1 MTPEPKSIHVLT
13 FTDAQ
18 VLDVTGPLQVFSSA
32 NDIVRQRGLP
42 VPYAAKVIAAQAGG
56 IRSSAGL
63 FLVAEA
69 LPTQPSDTLIIA
81 GGWGVY
87 EAAADIQLV
96 TWIGQQATTA
106 RRVASVCSGA
116 FLLAATG
123 LLDGQRAVTHWS
135 RCEDLARQYPAVQVE
150 ADAIFIQQGKLWT
163 SAGVTAGIDLA
174 LALVEQDLGRA
185 LALEIA
191 RHLVVFLKRPGGQSQ
206 FSVALSQQQHESRFS
221 RLHEWI
227 SQHLTH
233 DLSLAALAEQA
244 GMSERS
250 LLRHYRQETG
260 HTPARAIELI
270 RVEAARQLL
279 SDTAM
284 PIKRVAT
291 QCGFGSEETLRRSFA
306 RVLAVT
312 PQTYRERF
320 SG

>member
-1 MTPEPKSIHVLT
+1 V
-13 FTDAQ
+13 
-18 VLDVTGPLQVFSSA
+18 
-32 NDIVRQRGLP
+32 
-42 VPYAAKVIAAQAGG
+42 
-56 IRSSAGL
+56 
-63 FLVAEA
+63 
-69 LPTQPSDTLIIA
+69 
-81 GGWGVY
+81 
-87 EAAADIQLV
+87 
-96 TWIGQQATTA
+96 
-106 RRVASVCSGA
+106 
-116 FLLAATG
+116 
-123 LLDGQRAVTHWS
+123 
-135 RCEDLARQYPAVQVE
+135 
-150 ADAIFIQQGKLWT
+150 
-163 SAGVTAGIDLA
+163 
-174 LALVEQDLGRA
+174 VEQDLGRA

-206 FSVALSQQQHESRFS
+206 FSVALSQQQNESRFS

-291 QCGFGSEETLRRSFA
+291 QCGFGSEETFRRSFA

-312 PQTYRERF
+312 PQAYRERF

>member
-42 VPYAAKVIAAQAGG
+42 VPYAAKVIAAQAEA

-96 TWIGQQATTA
+96 AWIGHQATNA

-206 FSVALSQQQHESRFS
+206 FSVALSQQQRESRFS

-312 PQTYRERF
+312 PQAYRERF